1 MYSIRQIIET
11 RKIQRERPKVKEV
24 WCVDQVEDFE
34 RIIQMVEEL
43 IAVAVASN
51 SCSHQYAILQ
61 ETRKNFIS
69 DVLTMAEKYRI
80 IDN

>member
-1 MYSIRQIIET
+1 MYDIRQIIET

-24 WCVDQVEDFE
+24 WCSAQVEDFE

-61 ETRKNFIS
+61 EARKTFIS
-69 DVLTMAEKYRI
+69 DILTMAEKYRI
-80 IDN
+80 VEH